1 MEIKKQWLENAK
13 IDKEKY
19 SLMYGQS
26 LENNDK
32 FWEEHASRIH
42 WYKKFT
48 KIKDIKY
55 SKEDVSIKWF
65 EDGNLNVSYNCIDR
79 HAKNNP
85 NKIAIIWEGD
95 DPNETKKINY

>member
-79 HAKNNP
+79 HAKINP
-85 NKIAIIWEGD
+85 NKIAIIW
-95 DPNETKKINY
+95 